1 MSNKTN
7 RKKRKG
13 LSNYNKTLITVLAL
27 TLFFRLFIFRAV
39 VDGESMMTTYQNG
52 ESVWVLRGPFVD
64 YERGDVVIFDNP
76 YGEEMRAWYNI
87 GDLTDFKMVTKYMKR
102 VVGVPG
108 DTVHI
113 YGDLVEVNGELVN
126 EEGQGN
132 LSKINTL
139 TEDETYVLGDTEY
152 LVLGDN
158 RLESLDSRYFG
169 AVNKDKIMGKLYKE
183 RVMSQN
189 NNTSTDTE

>member
-27 TLFFRLFIFRAV
+27 TMFFRLFIFRAV

-87 GDLTDFKMVTKYMKR
+87 GDLTDFKMVNKYMKR

-132 LSKINTL
+132 LNKINTL
-139 TEDETYVLGDTEY
+139 KEDETYVLGDTEY

-189 NNTSTDTE
+189 NNTRTDTE

>member
-1 MSNKTN
+1 MANKTN

-39 VDGESMMTTYQNG
+39 VDGESMMTTYHNG

-64 YERGDVVIFDNP
+64 YERGDVIIFDNP

-126 EEGQGN
+126 EEDQGN
-132 LSKINTL
+132 LNKINTL

-169 AVNKDKIMGKLYKE
+169 SVNKDKIMGKLYKE

-189 NNTSTDTE
+189 NNTSTDIE

>member
-1 MSNKTN
+1 
-7 RKKRKG
+7 
-13 LSNYNKTLITVLAL
+13 
-27 TLFFRLFIFRAV
+27 
-39 VDGESMMTTYQNG
+39 
-52 ESVWVLRGPFVD
+52 
-64 YERGDVVIFDNP
+64 
-76 YGEEMRAWYNI
+76 
-87 GDLTDFKMVTKYMKR
+87 MKR

-126 EEGQGN
+126 EEDQGN
-132 LSKINTL
+132 LNKINTL

-169 AVNKDKIMGKLYKE
+169 SVNKDKIMGKLYKE

>member
-7 RKKRKG
+7 RKQRKG
-13 LSNYNKTLITVLAL
+13 ITNYNKFLITFLAL
-27 TLFFRLFIFRAV
+27 TLFLRLFVFRAV
-39 VDGESMMTTYQNG
+39 VDGESMMTTYRNG

-64 YERGDVVIFDNP
+64 YERGDVIIFDNP

-113 YGDLVEVNGELVN
+113 DGDLVEVNGELVN

-132 LSKINTL
+132 LNKINTL
-139 TEDETYVLGDTEY
+139 TEDETYVLGDSEY

-169 AVNKDKIMGKLYKE
+169 TVNKDKIMGKLYKE
-183 RVMSQN
+183 RDMGQN

>member
-27 TLFFRLFIFRAV
+27 TMFFRLFIFRAV

-132 LSKINTL
+132 LNKINTL
-139 TEDETYVLGDTEY
+139 KEDETYVLGDTEY

-189 NNTSTDTE
+189 NNTRTDTE